1 VIVPNAALGM
11 GRITNF
17 TKPRSLSRRSVYV
30 NAPYEV
36 PPRRVHEVLL
46 AAMADAWGV
55 LKDPPP
61 SVVTNR
67 FDERGVEYWVRFY
80 TTEFASRDRVDG
92 GVRDCVWY
100 ALQRAGVA
108 IPGPLRTVS
117 LQSTP
122 RASAGE
128 TPTDRCEQALRT
140 LPLFADLSDDE
151 VRRLATLSQIR
162 LFAPHEVVIR
172 QDDPGGELFVI
183 LRGGVDVSAGRADNN
198 KIEVTTL
205 GPGDIF
211 GEMSLMTGAPRTATV
226 TTAGEC
232 ELLAIGSGD
241 FRQLLAASPDLAKR
255 VHRLATERKTQLSDR
270 LDRADARGEAD
281 AADERHFFV
290 RFLDQLLARPN
301 T

>member
-1 VIVPNAALGM
+1 
-11 GRITNF
+11 
-17 TKPRSLSRRSVYV
+17 
-30 NAPYEV
+30 
-36 PPRRVHEVLL
+36 
-46 AAMADAWGV
+46 
-55 LKDPPP
+55 
-61 SVVTNR
+61 VVTNR

-117 LQSTP
+117 LQSMP
-122 RASAGE
+122 PVSAPGA
-128 TPTDRCEQALRT
+128 PADRCQQALRA

-151 VRRLATLSQIR
+151 VRRLATLSHIR
-162 LFAPHEVVIR
+162 LFAPREVIVR
-172 QDDPGGELFVI
+172 QGDPGGELFVI

-198 KIEVTTL
+198 KIDVTTL

-226 TTAGEC
+226 TTAEEC
-232 ELLAIGSGD
+232 ELLVISPGD

-255 VHRLATERKTQLSDR
+255 IHRLAAERKTQLSDR
-270 LDRADARGEAD
+270 LDRAAAREIEPGD
-281 AADERHFFV
+281 QRHFFM
-290 RFLDQLLARPN
+290 RFLDQLLSRP
-301 T
+301 TG